1 MSEVIG
7 VGETLDEAKENAFSQ
22 LGVEADNIEY
32 EVLQLPEKKI
42 LGIFGGRMAKVSA
55 KSIDGVAS
63 EVASNAQSDGDKT
76 SKAVYNFID
85 YVANHISDKE
95 VMVECKKD
103 DVGAIYDLTGEGVED
118 VLGKYGEVLDSLQFL
133 SGLVASQNHNSYYR
147 VLLNVD
153 GFEDRKHGLI
163 KKEAAIAVTKF
174 KKAHAN
180 VHLKPMNAY
189 ERRVVHELIQKL
201 DGVESWS
208 EGEGFSRHVI
218 IGQKGARDYIERPRK
233 KFRKNYNKR
242 RKAYL
247 N

>member
-22 LGVEADNIEY
+22 LGVEADHVKY

-42 LGIFGGRMAKVSA
+42 LGIFGGRLAKVSA
-55 KSIDGVAS
+55 KSIDCVES
-63 EVASNAQSDGDKT
+63 NDQSNADKT

-103 DVGAIYDLTGEGVED
+103 DVGTIYDLKGEGVEYI
-118 VLGKYGEVLDSLQFL
+118 LGKHGEVLDSLQFL
-133 SGLVASQNHNSYYR
+133 SGLVASHNHNSSYYR

-201 DGVESWS
+201 DGIESWS
-208 EGEGFSRHVI
+208 EGEGLKRHVI
-218 IGQKGARDYIERPRK
+218 IGKKGARDYIERPRK
-233 KFRKNYNKR
+233 NFRKNYNKR

>member
-1 MSEVIG
+1 MREVIG
-7 VGETLDEAKENAFSQ
+7 VGETLDEAKENALSK
-22 LGVEADNIEY
+22 LGIDAENVKY

-42 LGIFGGRMAKVSA
+42 LGIFGGRLAKVSA
-55 KSIDGVAS
+55 KSIDDV
-63 EVASNAQSDGDKT
+63 ESDDQPYADKT
-76 SKAVYNFID
+76 SKAVYNFIV
-85 YVANHISDKE
+85 YVANNISDKE

-103 DVGAIYDLTGEGVED
+103 DVGAIYDLKGDGVED

-133 SGLVASQNHNSYYR
+133 AGLVASQNHNSYYR

-153 GFEDRKHGLI
+153 GFEDRKHGRI
-163 KKEAAIAVTKF
+163 KKEVAVAVTKF
-174 KKAHAN
+174 KKVHAN

-218 IGQKGARDYIERPRK
+218 IGQKGARDYVERPKK
-233 KFRKNYNKR
+233 KFRPNYNKR
-242 RKAYL
+242 HI
-247 N
+247 

>member
-7 VGETLDEAKENAFSQ
+7 IGETLDEAKENAFRQ
-22 LGVEADNIEY
+22 LSVEADHVKY

-42 LGIFGGRMAKVSA
+42 LGIFGGKMAKVCA
-55 KSIDGVAS
+55 KSVD
-63 EVASNAQSDGDKT
+63 EVVSDDQSNPDKT

-95 VMVECKKD
+95 VIVKCKKD
-103 DVGAIYDLTGEGVED
+103 DMGAMYDLTGEGVED

-174 KKAHAN
+174 KKVHAN

-208 EGEGFSRHVI
+208 EGEGLNRHVI
-218 IGQKGARDYIERPRK
+218 IGQKGARDYVERPGK